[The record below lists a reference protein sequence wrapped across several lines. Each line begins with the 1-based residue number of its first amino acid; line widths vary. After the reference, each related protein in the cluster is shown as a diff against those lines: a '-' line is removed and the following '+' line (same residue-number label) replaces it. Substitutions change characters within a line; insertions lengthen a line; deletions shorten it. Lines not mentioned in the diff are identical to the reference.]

1 MAQTALQ
8 FNRNVPGNVLNLGK
22 AEVKS
27 TIKVP
32 TQVSLKVKQGLSE
45 HQSH

>member
-8 FNRNVPGNVLNLGK
+8 FNRNVPGHVLNLGK
-22 AEVKS
+22 AEAKN

-32 TQVSLKVKQGLSE
+32 KQVSLKVKQGLSE
-45 HQSH
+45 NQSH